1 MNSTMTLK
9 ILATGSSGNCY
20 LLQSGTETLIIEVGI
35 PYKRILK
42 GLDFNLMNVV
52 GVVVSHSHSDH
63 SKSAEDFKIAG
74 IPVFDSYDSEV
85 EKQVRTYGNFVIHSF
100 KLEHD
105 VPCIGFYILH
115 PDMGSLV
122 YLTDTEYCRYKFPK
136 VNHIIV
142 EANYDARLIPE
153 DHPARVHILKGHME
167 LQTTKGFIQANKS
180 SELRN
185 IALCH
190 MSDGNMDISVME
202 KEISEAAGKRV
213 NVSVATPGETVE
225 LNRYPF

>member
-1 MNSTMTLK
+1 MNLK
-9 ILATGSSGNCY
+9 CLSTGSKGNCY
-20 LLQSGTETLIIEVGI
+20 LLSSGTETLIIEAGI

-42 GLDFNLMNVV
+42 GLDFNLMDVA

-63 SKSAEDFKIAG
+63 SKSAEDFKRAG

-85 EKQVRTYGNFVIHSF
+85 EKKVRTYGKFVIHSF

-105 VPCIGFYILH
+105 VPCMGFYILH

-122 YLTDTEYCRYKFPK
+122 YLTDTEYCKYRFPN
-136 VNHIIV
+136 VNHILI

-167 LQTTKGFIQANKS
+167 LQTTKGFVQANKS

-185 IALCH
+185 VILCH
-190 MSDGNMDISVME
+190 MSEDNMDYEIMR
-202 KEISEAAGKRV
+202 KEVSEVAGKRV
-213 NVSVATPGETVE
+213 NLSIAESGLSLE
-225 LNRYPF
+225 LSKFPF

>member
-1 MNSTMTLK
+1 MLFRCLGS
-9 ILATGSSGNCY
+9 GSSGNCY
-20 LLQSGTETLIIEVGI
+20 LLSSGTETLIIEAGI

-42 GLDFNLMNVV
+42 GLDFNLMDVV
-52 GVVVSHSHSDH
+52 GVVVSHSHQDH
-63 SKSAEDFKIAG
+63 SKSAEDFKRAG
-74 IPVFDSYDSEV
+74 IPVFDSYDSEA
-85 EKQVRTYGNFVIHSF
+85 EKQVRTYGKFVIHSF

-105 VPCIGFYILH
+105 VPCMGFYILH

-122 YLTDTEYCRYKFPK
+122 YLTDTEFCRFKFPK

-185 IALCH
+185 VILCH
-190 MSDGNMDISVME
+190 MSEDNMDETVMLQE
-202 KEISEAAGKRV
+202 VSEVAGKRV
-213 NVSVATPGETVE
+213 NIVVAESGSPVE
-225 LNRYPF
+225 LSKFPF

>member
-1 MNSTMTLK
+1 MNLK
-9 ILATGSSGNCY
+9 VLASGSSGNCY
-20 LLQSGTETLIIEVGI
+20 LLSHDTETLIIEAGI

-42 GLDFNLMNVV
+42 GLDFNLMDVA
-52 GVVVSHSHSDH
+52 GVVISHSHSDH
-63 SKSAEDFKIAG
+63 SKSAEEFKVAG

-85 EKQVRTYGNFVIHSF
+85 EKQVRTYGKFVIHSF

-105 VPCIGFYILH
+105 VPCMGFYILH

-122 YLTDTEYCRYKFPK
+122 YLTDTEYCKYRFPN
-136 VNHIIV
+136 VNHILI

-167 LQTTKGFIQANKS
+167 LQTTKGFVQASKS

-185 IALCH
+185 IILCH
-190 MSDGNMDISVME
+190 MSEDNMDETVMLQEVSEVVGKRAKISVAH
-202 KEISEAAGKRV
+202 SGL
-213 NVSVATPGETVE
+213 SVE
-225 LNRYPF
+225 LSKYPF

>member
-1 MNSTMTLK
+1 MNLK

-20 LLQSGTETLIIEVGI
+20 LLSSETETLIIEAGI

-52 GVVVSHSHSDH
+52 GVLVGHSHSDH
-63 SKSAEDFKIAG
+63 SKSAEDFKMAG
-74 IPVFDSYDSEV
+74 IPVFDSYDSEM
-85 EKQVRTYGNFVIHSF
+85 EKQVRTYGKFVIHSF

-105 VPCIGFYILH
+105 VPCKGFYILH

-122 YLTDTEYCRYKFPK
+122 YLTDTEYCKYRFPK
-136 VNHIIV
+136 VNHILI

-153 DHPARVHILKGHME
+153 DHPARLHILKGHME
-167 LQTTKGFIQANKS
+167 LQTTKGFVQANKS

-185 IALCH
+185 VILCH
-190 MSDGNMDISVME
+190 MSEDNMDFDVMQN
-202 KEISEAAGKRV
+202 EISEVAGKRV
-213 NVSVATPGETVE
+213 RTVVAESGLQVE
-225 LNRYPF
+225 LSQYPF

>member
-9 ILATGSSGNCY
+9 VLDTGSSGNCY
-20 LLQSGTETLIIEVGI
+20 LLQSESETLIIEAGI

-63 SKSAEDFKIAG
+63 SKSAEDFKRAG
-74 IPVFDSYDSEV
+74 IPVFAPYDLGENDVWIRSQFTV
-85 EKQVRTYGNFVIHSF
+85 QSF
-100 KLEHD
+100 HLEHD
-105 VPCIGFYILH
+105 VPCVGFYILH

-122 YLTDTEYCRYKFPK
+122 YLTDTEYCKYRFPY
-136 VNHIIV
+136 VNHILA
-142 EANYDARLIPE
+142 ECNYDTRLIPE
-153 DHPARVHILKGHME
+153 DHPAWVHILTGHME

-185 IALCH
+185 IILCH
-190 MSDGNMDISVME
+190 MSAENLDISVMQ
-202 KEISEAAGKRV
+202 KEISEVAGKRV
-213 NVSVATPGETVE
+213 KVSVAESGLRVE
-225 LNRYPF
+225 LSRFPF

>member
-1 MNSTMTLK
+1 MVLK
-9 ILATGSSGNCY
+9 CLGSGSSGNCY
-20 LLQSGTETLIIEVGI
+20 LLSSDTETLIIEAGI

-63 SKSAEDFKIAG
+63 SKSAEDFKRAG
-74 IPVFDSYDSEV
+74 IPVFDSYDSEA
-85 EKQVRTYGNFVIHSF
+85 EKQVRTYGKFVIHSF

-105 VPCIGFYILH
+105 VPCMGFYILH

-136 VNHIIV
+136 VNHILI

-185 IALCH
+185 VILCH
-190 MSDGNMDISVME
+190 MSEDNMDYEVMQ
-202 KEISEAAGKRV
+202 KEVSEVAGKRV
-213 NVSVATPGETVE
+213 KVSVAESGLSVE
-225 LNRYPF
+225 LSKYPF

>member
-1 MNSTMTLK
+1 MVLK
-9 ILATGSSGNCY
+9 CLGSGSKGNCY
-20 LLQSGTETLIIEVGI
+20 LLSSGTETLIIEAGI
-35 PYKRILK
+35 PYRWILK

-63 SKSAEDFKIAG
+63 SKSAEDFKRAG
-74 IPVFDSYDSEV
+74 IPVFAPYDLEENDVWFRSQFTV
-85 EKQVRTYGNFVIHSF
+85 QSF
-100 KLEHD
+100 HLEHD
-105 VPCIGFYILH
+105 VPCVGFYIRH

-122 YLTDTEYCRYKFPK
+122 YLTDTEYCRFKFPR
-136 VNHIIV
+136 VNHILI

-185 IALCH
+185 VILCH
-190 MSDGNMDISVME
+190 MSEDNMDYEVMQE
-202 KEISEAAGKRV
+202 EVSEVAGKRV
-213 NVSVATPGETVE
+213 KVEVAGSGLSLE
-225 LNRYPF
+225 LSKFPF

>member
-1 MNSTMTLK
+1 MNLK
-9 ILATGSSGNCY
+9 CLSTGSKGNCY
-20 LLQSGTETLIIEVGI
+20 LLSSGTETLIIEAGI

-42 GLDFNLMNVV
+42 GLDFNLMDVA

-63 SKSAEDFKIAG
+63 SKSAEDFKRAG

-85 EKQVRTYGNFVIHSF
+85 EKQVRTYGKFVIHSF

-105 VPCIGFYILH
+105 VPCMGFYIPH

-122 YLTDTEYCRYKFPK
+122 YLTDTEYCKYRFPN
-136 VNHIIV
+136 VNHILI

-167 LQTTKGFIQANKS
+167 LQTTKGFVQANKS

-185 IALCH
+185 VVLCH
-190 MSDGNMDISVME
+190 MSEDNMDYAVMQ
-202 KEISEAAGKRV
+202 KEVSEVAGKRV
-213 NVSVATPGETVE
+213 NIIVAESGLDVE
-225 LNRYPF
+225 LSKFPF

>member
-1 MNSTMTLK
+1 MNLK
-9 ILATGSSGNCY
+9 CLSTGSKGNCY
-20 LLQSGTETLIIEVGI
+20 LLSSGTETLIIEAGI

-42 GLDFNLMNVV
+42 GLDFNLMDVA

-63 SKSAEDFKIAG
+63 SKSAEDFKRAG

-85 EKQVRTYGNFVIHSF
+85 EKQVRTYGKFVIHSF

-105 VPCIGFYILH
+105 VPCMGFYIPH

-122 YLTDTEYCRYKFPK
+122 YLTDTEYCKYRFPN
-136 VNHIIV
+136 VNHILI

-167 LQTTKGFIQANKS
+167 SQTTKGFVQANKS

-185 IALCH
+185 VVLCH
-190 MSDGNMDISVME
+190 MSEDNMDYAVMQ
-202 KEISEAAGKRV
+202 KEVSEVAGKRV
-213 NVSVATPGETVE
+213 NIIVAESGLDVE
-225 LNRYPF
+225 LSKFPF

>member
-1 MNSTMTLK
+1 MNSTMNLK

-20 LLQSGTETLIIEVGI
+20 ILTNGTETLIIEAGI

-52 GVVVSHSHSDH
+52 GVLVSHSHADH
-63 SKSAEDFKIAG
+63 SKSAEHLKRAG
-74 IPVFDSYDSEV
+74 VPVFDSYDSEV
-85 EKQVRTYGNFVIHSF
+85 EKQVRTYGKFVIHSF
-100 KLEHD
+100 RLEHD
-105 VPCIGFYILH
+105 VPCMGFYILH
-115 PDMGSLV
+115 PDMGSMV
-122 YLTDTEYCRYKFPK
+122 YLTDTEYCKYRFPK
-136 VNHIIV
+136 VNHILI

-185 IALCH
+185 IILCH
-190 MSDGNMDISVME
+190 G
-202 KEISEAAGKRV
+202 SEQNLDFEDAENQVKNIVGKRV
-213 NVSVATPGETVE
+213 SVMFAKSGMETELRLTP
-225 LNRYPF
+225 F

>member
-1 MNSTMTLK
+1 MSNITTLK

-20 LLQSGTETLIIEVGI
+20 LLQNGTETLIIEAGI

-52 GVVVSHSHSDH
+52 GVVISHSHQDH
-63 SKSAEDFKIAG
+63 SKSAEDFKRAG
-74 IPVFDSYDSEV
+74 IPVFDSYDSEA
-85 EKQVRTYGNFVIHSF
+85 EKQVRTYGNFIIHSF

-105 VPCIGFYILH
+105 VPCMGFYILH

-122 YLTDTEYCRYKFPK
+122 YLTDTEYCKYRFLN
-136 VNHIIV
+136 VNHILI

-167 LQTTKGFIQANKS
+167 LQTTKGFVRANKS
-180 SELRN
+180 RELRN
-185 IALCH
+185 VVLCH
-190 MSDGNMDISVME
+190 MSVENMDETVMQ
-202 KEISEAAGKRV
+202 KEISKVAGKRV
-213 NVSVATPGETVE
+213 KVSMAESGLCVE
-225 LNRYPF
+225 LSKFPF